1 MFFDLL
7 AIPGA
12 FISGAVETDLDL
24 FCILIGFFVPRRFAL
39 LGSELYYA
47 LGIKILRVFHS

>member
-1 MFFDLL
+1 MMFFDLL

-24 FCILIGFFVPRRFAL
+24 VCILIGFFAPRRFAL
-39 LGSELYYA
+39 LGSEFYYTF
-47 LGIKILRVFHS
+47 GIKVF